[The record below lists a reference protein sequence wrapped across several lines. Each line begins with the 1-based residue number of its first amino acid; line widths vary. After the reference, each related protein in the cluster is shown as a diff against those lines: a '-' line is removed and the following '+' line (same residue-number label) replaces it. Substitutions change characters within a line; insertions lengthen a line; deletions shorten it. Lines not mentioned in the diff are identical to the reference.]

1 MSLVVIARY
10 YDLNESTIATS
21 ALRSAGLSPQLF
33 DDHWASMNWMAR
45 SALGG
50 FRVLLPEDELAVG
63 VEMLRNLPEPEP
75 LPEEDAIVRPDRPGM
90 TAAALASA
98 ALMIPEVGW
107 AMADQRQRRRPVL
120 WRSLT
125 VLVLGLIALGL
136 WATILLGWL
145 G

>member
-10 YDLNESTIATS
+10 YDLNEATIATS

-33 DDHWASMNWMAR
+33 DDHWASINWMAR

>member
-10 YDLNESTIATS
+10 YDLNEATIATS

>member
-10 YDLNESTIATS
+10 YDLNEATIATS

-107 AMADQRQRRRPVL
+107 ALADQRQRRRPVL

>member
-1 MSLVVIARY
+1 MSLVVVARY
-10 YDLNESTIATS
+10 YDLNEASIATS

-50 FRVLLPEDELAVG
+50 FRVLLPEAELEAG

-75 LPEEDAIVRPDRPGM
+75 LAEEDAIVRPDRPGM

-98 ALMIPEVGW
+98 ALMIPEVSW
-107 AMADQRQRRRPVL
+107 AMADQRQRRQPIL

-136 WATILLGWL
+136 WATMLLGFL

>member
-1 MSLVVIARY
+1 MSLVVVARF
-10 YDLNESTIATS
+10 YDLNEATIAAS

-50 FRVLLPEDELAVG
+50 FRVLLPQDELAAG
-63 VEMLRNLPEPEP
+63 VELLRSLPEPDP
-75 LPEEDAIVRPDRPGM
+75 LPEEDAIVRPDRPGLS
-90 TAAALASA
+90 AAAVASA
-98 ALMIPEVGW
+98 ALMMPEVGW
-107 AMADQRQRRRPVL
+107 ALADQRRRRRPIL

-125 VLVLGLIALGL
+125 VLVLALLAIGVWAGL
-136 WATILLGWL
+136 LLGGL